1 MLVELAKEDYARVE
15 PLFGP
20 QYPNLAFV
28 HGVLDEK
35 LPGRVWVH
43 EENGVPVACLI
54 ATLSPFCFAA
64 GTLTRAFF
72 DQARILLGGRGTVQ
86 IVHPAE
92 PGIGELAAG
101 SGFTPA
107 LRRQFSQPRA
117 GWSAPEP
124 ALPDG
129 FELVRIDA
137 ALFDRLDSPMAR
149 SIFGSGADYAEH
161 AIGFALRKDGRIVA
175 DAHGVVGGGLSEL
188 GTFAHPDYRGLGLP
202 SFLLAEVARWS
213 AKNGLR
219 VVITCAEDKHASIA
233 MAHRLGL
240 TEDFLYPVA
249 ELAC

>member
-1 MLVELAKEDYARVE
+1 MLVELTKEDYARVE

-35 LPGRVWVH
+35 LPGRVWAH
-43 EENGVPVACLI
+43 EENGVVVACLI
-54 ATLSPFCFAA
+54 ATRSPFCFAA
-64 GTLTRAFF
+64 GTLTRDFF
-72 DQARILLGGRGTVQ
+72 DQARTLLEGHGPVQ
-86 IVHPAE
+86 IVHPPE
-92 PGIGELAAG
+92 PGIGEQAAG

-107 LRRQFSQPRA
+107 LRRQFSQPRT

-161 AIGFALRKDGRIVA
+161 AIGFGFRKDGQIVA
-175 DAHGVVGGGLSEL
+175 DAHGVVGGGLAEL
-188 GTFAHPDYRGLGLP
+188 GTFAHPDYRGRGLP
-202 SFLLAEVARWS
+202 SELLAEVARWS
-213 AKNGLR
+213 AKNGLE
-219 VVITCAEDKHASIA
+219 VVITCAEDKHASISLA
-233 MAHRLGL
+233 RKLGL

-249 ELAC
+249 ELTC